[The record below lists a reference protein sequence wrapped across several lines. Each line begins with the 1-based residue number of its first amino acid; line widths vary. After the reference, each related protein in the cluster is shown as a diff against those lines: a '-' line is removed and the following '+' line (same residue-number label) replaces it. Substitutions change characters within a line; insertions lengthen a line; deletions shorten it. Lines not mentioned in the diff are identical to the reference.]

1 MPYQIGQY
9 RRQQQIDQYSEDLG
23 TVVIKDQEK
32 TNQTFGTTLSFIDK
46 IATQTTANNKTIDLT
61 VNNQNCYYLYFTV
74 KRMSTKQNFYLKL
87 INTSATGATTEQL
100 IDTYQVEESD
110 NSNSVVHFETI
121 ISPNAT
127 YNGILWELQRNND
140 DLSGN
145 KRVMNVTVNN
155 FTRLKNILSTL
166 NIQRLT
172 KVGIQGP
179 PSLLMCINREPIRI
193 GRNGIYELN
202 NGIDITSI
210 SFVPKFVPKN
220 NSSGSNVLDYFIMDF
235 EY

>member
-1 MPYQIGQY
+1 MPYKIGQY

-23 TVVIKDQEK
+23 TVVIGNQER

-46 IATQTTANNKTIDLT
+46 IATKITVNNQTTDLT

-74 KRMSTKQNFYLKL
+74 KKMSNTEQKFYLKL
-87 INTSATGATTEQL
+87 INTSATGAITEQL
-100 IDTYQVEESD
+100 IDTYEVPEGDSG
-110 NSNSVVHFETI
+110 SVHFETI
-121 ISPNAT
+121 ISPNAN

-145 KRVMNVTVNN
+145 KRIMDVTVNN
-155 FTRLKNILSTL
+155 FTQLKNILSTL

-210 SFVPKFVPKN
+210 SFVPKFVPKTN
-220 NSSGSNVLDYFIMDF
+220 SNVLDYFIMDF

>member
-23 TVVIKDQEK
+23 TVVIENQER

-46 IATQTTANNKTIDLT
+46 IATNIK
-61 VNNQNCYYLYFTV
+61 VNNQNCYYLHFTV
-74 KRMSTKQNFYLKL
+74 KQMNTQQKFYLKL
-87 INTSATGATTEQL
+87 INTSQTGIITEQL
-100 IDTYQVEESD
+100 IDTYEVIGGNIE
-110 NSNSVVHFETI
+110 NKFYHFETI

-127 YNGILWELQRNND
+127 YNGILWELQRNNN

-145 KRVMNVTVNN
+145 SRVMNVTVNS
-155 FTRLKNILSTL
+155 FTQLKNILSTL

>member
-23 TVVIKDQEK
+23 TVVIENQER

-46 IATQTTANNKTIDLT
+46 IATNIT
-61 VNNQNCYYLYFTV
+61 VNNQNCYYLHFTV

-87 INTSATGATTEQL
+87 INTSATGAITEQL
-100 IDTYQVEESD
+100 IDTYEVPKGS
-110 NSNSVVHFETI
+110 SSSVVHFETI

-140 DLSGN
+140 DLSGI

-155 FTRLKNILSTL
+155 FTQLKNILSTL